1 MANREKKKNLLN
13 DIGKKCLFPYK
24 QIKNQ
29 RNNLPLN
36 ALRKETCQIKTRL
49 KEMKLDA
56 NSSLLL

>member
-1 MANREKKKNLLN
+1 MTSE
-13 DIGKKCLFPYK
+13 KKCLFPYK

-29 RNNLPLN
+29 RNSLPLN